1 MTWGLPKLLSL
12 AQPDRQTAIVV
23 TSSTDHR
30 PNLAGDTVLAYT
42 LAVNGEVLYW
52 QNDCLHWHHICCTP
66 GAAVLPG
73 RLDRWLINSLR
84 FLGLDQTERS
94 TYQHEAEQLRDWLQV
109 DNPELQLSNTQQ

>member
-52 QNDCLHWHHICCTP
+52 QNDCLHWHHACCTC
-66 GAAVLPG
+66 GANVLP
-73 RLDRWLINSLR
+73 RALDRWLINDIR
-84 FLGLDQTERS
+84 YLGLDSVERRTYLDEAKQMQSWLIS
-94 TYQHEAEQLRDWLQV
+94 T
-109 DNPELQLSNTQQ
+109 NP